1 MPGLDILKTVIALI
15 MCYVIGGIH
24 FCNLISKAVAKK
36 DLKDL
41 GDKNPGGWNL
51 LFNVSIYWGIIGSW
65 LDALK
70 GFLSYFAILL
80 LTGSE
85 LIAIV
90 GGCLAVLG
98 HCYSPY
104 QRFKGGK
111 GVATIFGLFVG
122 LSPWSILAFA
132 IGFVGGLLLIKNMIW
147 GVFIAIITPMIFLIF
162 FLDSLVYLS
171 LLLILLIV
179 TPKYINHSLSMS
191 ENFKFR
197 KEEKMKD
204 LFTPKIR

>member
-1 MPGLDILKTVIALI
+1 M
-15 MCYVIGGIH
+15 IGGIH

-70 GFLSYFAILL
+70 GFLSYFSILL
-80 LTGSE
+80 LTNSE
-85 LIAIV
+85 LFALI
-90 GGCLAVLG
+90 GGCLVVLG

-104 QRFKGGK
+104 NRFKGGK
-111 GVATIFGLFVG
+111 GVAAVFGLFLG
-122 LSPWSILAFA
+122 ASPWSILVFGA
-132 IGFVGGLLLIKNMIW
+132 GFVSGLFMVKNMIW
-147 GVFIAIITPMIFLIF
+147 GVFFGIIAPMIFLIF
-162 FLDSLVYLS
+162 FLNSSTYMILML
-171 LLLILLIV
+171 LLLIMI
-179 TPKYINHSLSMS
+179 PKYINHSISLS

-197 KEEKMKD
+197 KEKNMKD